1 MRHRHIRTTSTGL
14 VLTAGGLAL
23 TAILAACGGASSGSS
38 TDGAGGH
45 SGMTGS
51 SAASAAP
58 TGSRAGDVAFAQQM
72 IPHHQQAV
80 EMADLALT
88 CAQSPQIKTL
98 ATAIKKA
105 QDPEIATMT
114 DWLTRWKAPLAMSGD
129 MGGMDMGGSGTGM
142 MSDTDMAS
150 LGAARGAAFDKMWLA
165 MMVAHHT
172 GAVAMAQQVLAATKD
187 AQVKALADAIV
198 KGQTAEIAT
207 MQQILAG

>member
-1 MRHRHIRTTSTGL
+1 
-14 VLTAGGLAL
+14 
-23 TAILAACGGASSGSS
+23 
-38 TDGAGGH
+38 
-45 SGMTGS
+45 
-51 SAASAAP
+51 
-58 TGSRAGDVAFAQQM
+58 
-72 IPHHQQAV
+72 
-80 EMADLALT
+80 
-88 CAQSPQIKTL
+88 
-98 ATAIKKA
+98 
-105 QDPEIATMT
+105 
-114 DWLTRWKAPLAMSGD
+114 